1 MSLRYLHYMGQAAA
15 DGWGQMN
22 ECLLGD
28 SEIVSDG
35 IIGSGLCPPA
45 EE

>member
-1 MSLRYLHYMGQAAA
+1 MYYMGQAAA

-22 ECLLGD
+22 ESLLGD

-35 IIGSGLCPPA
+35 IIGRGLCPPA